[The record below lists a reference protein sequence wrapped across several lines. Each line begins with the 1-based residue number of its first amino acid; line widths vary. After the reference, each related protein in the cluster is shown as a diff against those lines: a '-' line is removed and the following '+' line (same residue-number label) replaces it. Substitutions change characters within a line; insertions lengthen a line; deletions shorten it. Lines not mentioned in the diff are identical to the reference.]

1 MRIMS
6 EFQRINITLPKRLV
20 EKLRILLDEG
30 IYSNFSELIRESIKN
45 ELLLDKGILEKKAL
59 LNKWFSE
66 EASKG
71 QDTSNLTQEEL
82 VKRIRKSRDSLW
94 SEKYK
99 GWSEEAI

>member
-1 MRIMS
+1 M
-6 EFQRINITLPKRLV
+6 V

>member
-1 MRIMS
+1 MS

-20 EKLRILLDEG
+20 EKSKILLDEG
-30 IYSNFSELIRESIKN
+30 LYSNFSELIRESIKN
-45 ELLLDKGILEKKAL
+45 ELLLDKDLLGKKAL

-82 VKRIRKSRDSLW
+82 IKRIRRSRDELW
-94 SEKYK
+94 RGKYED
-99 GWSEEAI
+99 WFEEAS

>member
-20 EKLRILLDEG
+20 EKSKILLDEG

-45 ELLLDKGILEKKAL
+45 ELLLDKSLLEKKAL
-59 LNKWFSE
+59 LNKWFGE

-71 QDTSNLTQEEL
+71 WDTSNLTQEEL
-82 VKRIRKSRDSLW
+82 IKKIRISRDELW
-94 SEKYK
+94 REKYK
-99 GWSEEAI
+99 GWFEEVG

>member
-1 MRIMS
+1 MS

-20 EKLRILLDEG
+20 EKSKILLDEG

-45 ELLLDKGILEKKAL
+45 ELLLDKDLLGKKAL

-82 VKRIRKSRDSLW
+82 IKRIRRSRDELW
-94 SEKYK
+94 HGKYED
-99 GWSEEAI
+99 WFEEAG

>member
-20 EKLRILLDEG
+20 EKSKILLDEG

-45 ELLLDKGILEKKAL
+45 ELLLAKDLLGKKAL

-66 EASKG
+66 EVSKG

-82 VKRIRKSRDSLW
+82 IKRIRRSRDELW
-94 SEKYK
+94 HGKYED
-99 GWSEEAI
+99 WFEEAG

>member
-1 MRIMS
+1 MS

-20 EKLRILLDEG
+20 EKSRILLDEG

-45 ELLLDKGILEKKAL
+45 ELLLDKGLLEKKAL
-59 LNKWFSE
+59 LNRWFSE

-71 QDTSNLTQEEL
+71 QDTSDLTQEEL
-82 VKRIRKSRDSLW
+82 IKRIRKSRDELW

-99 GWSEEAI
+99 DWFEEAG